1 MTTIILIRHG
11 ETKGNREGL
20 FRGQMDFPL
29 NENGLNQARDLAFAL
44 ANYAVT
50 AVYSSPLA
58 RALTTAQIVARPHNL
73 EVEIEPGFTNIHLGA
88 WQGKPKA
95 EIKEKFPELWH
106 LWVTEPERLQL
117 PAGETL
123 QDVQDRSFKALER
136 IVQKNSGRIVA
147 VVSHRAVLKPLLA
160 RALGVAA
167 PYFWKFHLDNGSYS
181 ILEYDVERGYILTLL
196 NEIHHLKDFIK
207 ENV

>member
-1 MTTIILIRHG
+1 MTTIILVRHG

-20 FRGQMDFPL
+20 FRGQIDFPL
-29 NENGLNQARDLAFAL
+29 NDNGINQAED
-44 ANYAVT
+44 
-50 AVYSSPLA
+50 LA
-58 RALTTAQIVARPHNL
+58 RALTRYPLHAAYSGPLTRAVTTAQIVARTHNVK
-73 EVEIEPGFTNIHLGA
+73 VEIDAGFNNINLGT

-95 EIKEKFPELWH
+95 EINEKFPDLWQ
-106 LWVTEPERLQL
+106 LWITEPERLQL
-117 PAGETL
+117 PEGETL

-136 IVQKNSGRIVA
+136 IVQKNSGQTVA

-160 RALGVAA
+160 RALGVSA

-181 ILEYDVERGYILTLL
+181 ILEHDAQRGYILTLL
-196 NEIHHLKDFIK
+196 NETHHLKDFIK